1 MEKKYLRG
9 DQISIFCI
17 MFFTVVAG
25 LALYQEDSSFYNSLV
40 SNTIRII
47 MYVLAAV
54 MCVSVCHKLKRV
66 NIGFFIPVLYWIYT
80 IFNAYT
86 NPTINLLNTITLI
99 LVFLVSFKAEIDIL
113 LIYRKWI
120 ILISIL
126 GIIGYSFYIFHV
138 GFPYEVTHYYSNRIA
153 ANYIDY
159 KFTYI
164 FSSGMSLRL
173 CGLFNEPGFF
183 GTVLAL
189 LLCVDRLNPKHVGN
203 WIMLIAGTMTFSAA
217 FIIIISFY
225 LVLNSIKSVKILI
238 LVIIALIFYFYVL
251 PNMTFNNP
259 NINTLV
265 QRITWVNGG
274 FFGDNRSN
282 NIIDEAFIEL
292 WKTKYILFGHGG
304 GYCASLITGGVAS
317 IKTYVI
323 DYGIMGVLVIY
334 GTLIAYSIR
343 KCHNNWQALSYV
355 FVFILSIYQRPNIY
369 SPIYFI
375 LLLYGIDYINN
386 NYVLEEKRRII

>member
-138 GFPYEVTHYYSNRIA
+138 GFPYEVTHYYSNRIDS
-153 ANYIDY
+153 IDIPKDAY
-159 KFTYI
+159 VLGHIGRFNIVKNHEKIISVFNALHLRRKNSYLLLIGGDSNNRMQIIKSMVQSLGLNEYVRFLNIREDATSI
-164 FSSGMSLRL
+164 IGCLDGFILPSFSESFSISLVEAEVLHIRCVVSDQVPEDVICNDNCFKMSLDKSDK
-173 CGLFNEPGFF
+173 EW
-183 GTVLAL
+183 ADML
-189 LLCVDRLNPKHVGN
+189 LGNSTQERNNDIEQFDVDAV
-203 WIMLIAGTMTFSAA
+203 MLK
-217 FIIIISFY
+217 
-225 LVLNSIKSVKILI
+225 LVK
-238 LVIIALIFYFYVL
+238 AYEE
-251 PNMTFNNP
+251 
-259 NINTLV
+259 
-265 QRITWVNGG
+265 
-274 FFGDNRSN
+274 
-282 NIIDEAFIEL
+282 IIDD
-292 WKTKYILFGHGG
+292 TKN
-304 GYCASLITGGVAS
+304 S
-317 IKTYVI
+317 
-323 DYGIMGVLVIY
+323 
-334 GTLIAYSIR
+334 
-343 KCHNNWQALSYV
+343 
-355 FVFILSIYQRPNIY
+355 
-369 SPIYFI
+369 
-375 LLLYGIDYINN
+375 
-386 NYVLEEKRRII
+386 